1 MDHALKNLIEGCISG
16 NKKAQEKL
24 YKQFSSFLFGV
35 CLSYSKNRAEAE
47 DIFQDGFVRIYQ
59 NLKQF
64 KGDGSFEGW
73 MRRIMVNTALE
84 RFRKNNPLHLVE
96 DYFSFDGDI
105 EPDDAISKISA
116 DDLMKLIQELSPMY
130 RIVFNLYAL
139 EGLSHKEISERL
151 NISEGTSKSNLS
163 RARSIL
169 QKKVKALFALPISQI
184 NG

>member
-1 MDHALKNLIEGCISG
+1 MNQELKDLIEGCIEG
-16 NKKAQEKL
+16 KKRSQEML
-24 YKQFSSFLFGV
+24 YRQFSSFLFGV
-35 CLSYSKNRAEAE
+35 CMSYSKNRAEAE
-47 DIFQDGFVRIYQ
+47 DIFQDGFVRIFQ

-84 RFRKNNPLHLVE
+84 RFRKTNPLYLVE

-105 EPDDAISKISA
+105 EPDDAVSQISA
-116 DDLMKLIQELSPMY
+116 DDLMKLIQDLSPMY
-130 RIVFNLYAL
+130 RVVFNLYAL
-139 EGLSHKEISERL
+139 EGMSHKEISAQL

-163 RARSIL
+163 RARAIL
-169 QKKVKALFALPISQI
+169 QKKVKTLFSIPISQI

>member
-1 MDHALKNLIEGCISG
+1 MDHELKNLIEGCISG

-116 DDLMKLIQELSPMY
+116 DDLMKLIQELSPM
-130 RIVFNLYAL
+130 
-139 EGLSHKEISERL
+139 
-151 NISEGTSKSNLS
+151 
-163 RARSIL
+163 
-169 QKKVKALFALPISQI
+169 
-184 NG
+184 